1 MHIKALNL
9 HGSPYMGVFCSV
21 TDKIALIPSFTPEKE
36 AKKIGETLGV
46 ETLALTIANSH
57 LLGVLA
63 RGFDDKFAVANHI
76 NENEL
81 DFLHES
87 GIKTHVMKDISAI
100 GNLLCMQKHA
110 GIISPNIHEMEIKAL
125 EQFFGIPMHPLLVAR
140 SELAGSSII
149 ATEKGFLANPRTAP
163 HEMEHLESLFKVPG
177 MTTTAN
183 YGDAF
188 IGNSILANKH
198 GVIVGERTSGP
209 ELSRIDEGLHPG
221 LR

>member
-21 TDKIALIPSFTPEKE
+21 TDDIALVPSSINPKE
-36 AKKIGETLGV
+36 NKQIADTLGV
-46 ETLALTIANSH
+46 ETYALTIANSH
-57 LLGVLA
+57 LIGVLA
-63 RGFDDKFAVANHI
+63 RGYGKKFAVANHI
-76 NENEL
+76 TDHEL
-81 DFLHES
+81 ESLHAQ
-87 GIKTHVMKDISAI
+87 GIDVHVMREISAI
-100 GNLLCMQKHA
+100 GNLLCMQKNA
-110 GIISPNIHEMEIKAL
+110 GIISPNIHEVERDAL
-125 EQFFGIPMHPLLVAR
+125 EKFFRIPLHPLLVAR
-140 SELAGSSII
+140 SELAGSSVI

-163 HEMEHLESLFKVPG
+163 HEMEHMESLFKVPG

-188 IGNSILANKH
+188 IGNSILANAH
-198 GVIVGERTSGP
+198 GVVVGERTSGP